1 MKQPTQEQLRESY
14 RVCSNLTNMYL
25 PIQLVRLDQRSEEV
39 YILAGRELEFLI
51 RPNGKVR
58 VL

>member
-1 MKQPTQEQLRESY
+1 MQPTLEQLQECY
-14 RVCSNLTNMYL
+14 RICSALTNMYL
-25 PIQLVRLDQRSEEV
+25 QIQLVRLDKRSEEV
-39 YILAGRELEFLI
+39 YILAGKELEFLI